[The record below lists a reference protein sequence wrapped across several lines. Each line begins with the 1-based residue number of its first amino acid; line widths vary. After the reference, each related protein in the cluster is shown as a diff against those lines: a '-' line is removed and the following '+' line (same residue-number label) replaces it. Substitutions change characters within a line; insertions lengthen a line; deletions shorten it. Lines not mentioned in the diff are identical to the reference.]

1 MDRLGPF
8 EPCPVLAVAV
18 SGGADS
24 MALSILAAEWT
35 RRRDGSALALVV
47 DHGLRLASAEEA
59 RVTVERLAGL
69 DIAARTLLLSGL
81 THGPALAERAR
92 IGRYESLIKACRSAG
107 VLHLL
112 LGHHQADQAETVAM
126 RVLRGSR
133 THGLAGMAALRE
145 TAAVRLLR
153 PLLGVQPAVLR
164 DFLCDRGIGW
174 IEDPSNQDTRAT
186 RPRLRHRL
194 AGAGL
199 AASGP
204 GASGPGASGLGASGL
219 GASGLGT
226 SGLGTSGLGTSGLGT
241 SGLGTSGL
249 AAAIAAVGAMRARE
263 EEEAGAELAAR
274 AMIRPEG
281 FALLSPGRIGS
292 AALAGLLQTIGGAS
306 YAAGADRV
314 AELAADPRPAT
325 VAGVRIMPAGR
336 FGNGLLIVREE
347 AAVMPAVAVAR
358 DTTWDRRFR
367 VTAPDDK
374 PAATVGKLGADAAR
388 FRRLS
393 DLPSAVLRT
402 LPAVRVGNSLVAV
415 PHLRYATDGHG
426 TAIRIWFA
434 PARPAAGAAF
444 VPASGFSRRG
454 FAC

>member
-8 EPCPVLAVAV
+8 ELCPVLAVAV

-24 MALSILAAEWT
+24 MALSILAAEWA
-35 RRRDGSALALVV
+35 RRRNGSVLALVV
-47 DHGLRLASAEEA
+47 DHGLRSASAEEA
-59 RVTVERLAGL
+59 RTTVERLARLG
-69 DIAARTLLLSGL
+69 IAARTLRLTGL
-81 THGPALAERAR
+81 THGSALAERAR
-92 IGRYESLIKACRSAG
+92 IGRYESLNEACRSAG

-126 RVLRGSR
+126 RVVRGSR
-133 THGLAGMAALRE
+133 TLGLAGMAALRE
-145 TAAVRLLR
+145 TAGVRLLR
-153 PLLGVQPAVLR
+153 PLLGIEPAVLR
-164 DFLCDRGIGW
+164 GFLAHCGIGW

-194 AGAGL
+194 AGGGL

-204 GASGPGASGLGASGL
+204 GTSGLGASGP
-219 GASGLGT
+219 
-226 SGLGTSGLGTSGLGT
+226 
-241 SGLGTSGL
+241 GTSGL

-292 AALAGLLQTIGGAS
+292 AALAGLLQAIGGVG

-314 AELAADPRPAT
+314 ADLAADPRPAT

-336 FGNGLLIVREE
+336 FGDGLLVVREE
-347 AAVMPAVAVAR
+347 AAVMQAVAIAR
-358 DTTWDRRFR
+358 DATWDRRFR
-367 VTAPDDK
+367 VTAPGDK
-374 PAATVGKLGADAAR
+374 PATTVGKLGADAAR

-434 PARPAAGAAF
+434 PARPVAGAAF
-444 VPASGFSRRG
+444 VSTSLPAGPE
-454 FAC
+454 FAR